1 MNKYIWAFIES
12 GSTVIFQFLS
22 LVILSHLLSPSDY
35 GVFGA
40 MALFISIGTMLA
52 DSGMGAALIKKEN
65 PTEIDYSTLFCFN
78 ISISF
83 LYYVVLFVISSL
95 IADFYEIEQLTLCIK
110 VYGIYVIV
118 ASLGLIQNLQL
129 NRELRLRE
137 LTIVTL
143 ISNFI
148 GLFVAI
154 IMGYW
159 GYGYWSLIFQHLV
172 FITCRVIFQFI
183 YNKYIPQIKFS
194 TVSFKEQFS
203 YSVNLLG
210 ANLLNVLYSNIVSLI
225 IPKIGT
231 LQQNGFYLQA
241 SRIQHVPMTI
251 ASSVMD
257 KVLFP
262 VLSRN
267 QGEGLLMV
275 ARKQIYHIS
284 WIASTAILALLLL
297 SNPLITFLLG
307 DKWVTTTVYL
317 QILLLASYGM
327 VYQYIIRS
335 LFKAKGLTKKIF
347 KINLVQN
354 ILGISSILA
363 ASYWGIDILLWGLVA
378 INLFVTAYYGWQV
391 KQSLRYGYRH
401 QFCDNIFMI
410 VLFVISFIIVVI

>member
-1 MNKYIWAFIES
+1 MNKYIWAFIDS
-12 GSTVIFQFLS
+12 SSTVIFQFLS

-95 IADFYEIEQLTLCIK
+95 IADFYEIEQLALCIK

-129 NRELRLRE
+129 NRELKLRE

-241 SRIQHVPMTI
+241 SRIQQVPMTI
-251 ASSVMD
+251 ASSIMD

-262 VLSRN
+262 VLSRY
-267 QGEGLLMV
+267 QGEDFFNIG
-275 ARKQIYHIS
+275 RKQILHIS
-284 WIASTAILALLLL
+284 WISSLAIFVIILL
-297 SNPLITFLLG
+297 SKPLISLLLG
-307 DKWVTTTVYL
+307 DEWITTANYL

-335 LFKAKGLTKKIF
+335 LFKAKGLTEKIF
-347 KINLVQN
+347 KINLIQN

-363 ASYWGIDILLWGLVA
+363 ASYWGIDILLWGLVLVS
-378 INLFVTAYYGWQV
+378 LFVTVYYCWQV
-391 KQSLRYGYRH
+391 KNCLNYDIHLQLK
-401 QFCDNIFMI
+401 DNSCMI
-410 VLFVISFIIVVI
+410 ILYMISFIMVAI